1 MMRRRQFITLLGGAA
16 AAGPIAARAQQ
27 PERMPRVG
35 ALISLA
41 ANDPE
46 GQARIAA
53 FLQGL
58 QELGWSVGRNVRIDI
73 RWSAG
78 SADDVRKY
86 AAELVTLAPDVILS
100 NGAAWPCAH
109 LEARAS
115 GRRRPARSSRRRAG
129 TPCRLG
135 ADNES
140 AQTPRADRTCAHVG
154 EHGPALLTE
163 KLVFAWRFRRKISH
177 QIPPSEVKYFN

>member
-27 PERMPRVG
+27 PERMRRRR
-35 ALISLA
+35 AHILA

-100 NGAAWPCAH
+100 NGAAWPCASRGSR
-109 LEARAS
+109 L
-115 GRRRPARSSRRRAG
+115 RSSPSSSIKSKACRNTLPSWRR
-129 TPCRLG
+129 
-135 ADNES
+135 
-140 AQTPRADRTCAHVG
+140 
-154 EHGPALLTE
+154 
-163 KLVFAWRFRRKISH
+163 
-177 QIPPSEVKYFN
+177 